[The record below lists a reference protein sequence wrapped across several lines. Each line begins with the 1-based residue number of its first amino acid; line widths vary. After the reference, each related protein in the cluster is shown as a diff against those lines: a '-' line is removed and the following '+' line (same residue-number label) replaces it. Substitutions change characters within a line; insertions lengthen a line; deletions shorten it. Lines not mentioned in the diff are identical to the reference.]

1 MHLQDGHLP
10 EHCPRNGLREL
21 DQKLRDDSRLLV
33 FLRLERHFGDLAK
46 DFVSKLDV
54 VELLSKDV
62 EELGHGFCEVLVVL
76 EGLDD
81 SSLCSNDVAVVLH
94 RKTKRLVN
102 THPDRFQLHVLFRLH
117 DMVDRSC
124 DTSTCE

>member
-1 MHLQDGHLP
+1 MHLQDGHLS

-21 DQKLRDDSRLLV
+21 DQKFRDDSRLLV
-33 FLRLERHFGDLAK
+33 FLRLERHLGDLAK
-46 DFVSKLDV
+46 DFVGKLDV
-54 VELLSKDV
+54 VEFLSKDV

-81 SSLCSNDVAVVLH
+81 SSLCGNNVAMMLH

-102 THPDRFQLHVLFRLH
+102 THPYGFRLH
-117 DMVDRSC
+117 MWFRLHNMIDRSC
-124 DTSTCE
+124 DTSAHE